1 MQTSGGRAFVPHAA
15 SLSPSHTAHL
25 DEPLHLLPARHVLL
39 VLDLAVHAPRVP
51 GELLDGALGVS
62 SSPHR
67 ACLCCLGGCSLAVWR
82 GWRHR
87 DTLEAVLG
95 AEGAVGVRQ
104 CGAKARSSAETT
116 AAQDRH
122 SPTRSETLRDPEQWP
137 TPGHPHQRCVE
148 QRTANASVGPTA
160 LWPCVAALA
169 VLCRGVCRRCGCVS
183 AFKGTRGSEGGGGG
197 GQAVA
202 HGRQRE
208 RSRRLPN
215 VRPFIALCDV
225 CTRVGRHAD
234 SQAGA

>member
-25 DEPLHLLPARHVLL
+25 DDLLHLLPARHVLL

-51 GELLDGALGVS
+51 GERLDGALGVS

-116 AAQDRH
+116 AAQRRH

-160 LWPCVAALA
+160 LFALR
-169 VLCRGVCRRCGCVS
+169 CRPRRALPRRLQTLRVCECFQRDS
-183 AFKGTRGSEGGGGG
+183 
-197 GQAVA
+197 
-202 HGRQRE
+202 RQRGWWGWGAGCWARQTKGALE
-208 RSRRLPN
+208 EAAQRPSLFCSVRRLHAC
-215 VRPFIALCDV
+215 RQA
-225 CTRVGRHAD
+225 RRHA
-234 SQAGA
+234 GI